1 MAPSRRFSP
10 LPRHDDMIA
19 LDLVH
24 LRQWIGREETR
35 AERLTTA
42 IAARFNATFD
52 RTETA
57 TEGEPAPDLIH
68 LCLAPDIAPTST
80 LGPDGHPAR
89 GGFLP
94 PVPLPRRMWAGSHFR
109 FHEDIRIGHMVTRR
123 SVVRDVTAKQGR
135 SGPLCLVT
143 VEHRIDSD
151 GALAVT
157 ERQDIIYRAAG
168 PAAPPSA
175 APPAAEAAP
184 EGRYRRAIDAS
195 PTLLFRY
202 SALTFNGHRI
212 HYDAPYARAEE
223 GYPGLVVHG
232 PLQATLLLQFAE
244 ALRGKRPAQIGFRGL
259 SPLFDTAGF
268 TLNAQDEGDGLRL
281 WTAAEGGPVAM
292 EARAEW

>member
-1 MAPSRRFSP
+1 
-10 LPRHDDMIA
+10 MIP
-19 LDLVH
+19 LDLDH

-35 AERLTTA
+35 AERLTAA

-52 RTETA
+52 RPEA
-57 TEGEPAPDLIH
+57 PSEGEPAPSLIH
-68 LCLAPDIAPTST
+68 LCLAPDTAPTST

-94 PVPLPRRMWAGSHFR
+94 PVPLPRRMWAGGHFR
-109 FHEDIRIGHMVTRR
+109 FHENIRIGDPVTRH
-123 SVVRDVTAKQGR
+123 SVVRDVTVKQGR

-143 VEHRIDSD
+143 VEHRIDSG
-151 GALAVT
+151 GALAIT
-157 ERQDIIYRAAG
+157 ERQDIIYRGAG
-168 PAAPPSA
+168 PAAPPSG
-175 APPAAEAAP
+175 APSSATAEAAP
-184 EGRYRRAIDAS
+184 QGRYRQAVDAG
-195 PTLLFRY
+195 PALLFRY

-268 TLNAQDEGDGLRL
+268 TLHAQDEANTLRL